1 MMNELEK
8 EIESLSNVSVTE
20 NGALGFATTN
30 NKLVDLNFRVPSMR
44 EHGVSEKDIYNF
56 ADVLIS
62 DDMEYAVKWL
72 FYVRDVR
79 EGLGEKKVFNKLF
92 TIFYVQCTPY
102 AIECIKLIAEYG
114 RWKDLVDLCENP
126 NLSLRDNCLNE
137 IEKQL
142 REDISNYQAGKS
154 ISLLAKWLPSIN
166 ASNKARKFARVICKK
181 LEIPFVEYR
190 KMLSKLRAYLDVTE
204 VKTSSNRWD
213 EIDYNK
219 VSSKAN
225 LKYANAFKKHDKE
238 RREKYL
244 NDVMSGKSG
253 VKMNAS
259 VLFPHE
265 IWAKYRRC
273 DFNNEYEA
281 MWKNLKDMGDCG
293 NTLCVVDGSG
303 SMDWTPLAGT
313 STRALDVARAIGV
326 YFAERCKGEFHNKVI
341 EFSARPQFID
351 LDGFETLYAKIHQME
366 MYGECSNTNIEF
378 TFDIILNAAVKNNI
392 PQEEMPKNILVISDM
407 EFDAASRGQG
417 NMSKLFEIISDKYE
431 AKGYKL
437 PRLVFWNVNARTNT
451 IPLTQNENGVVL
463 VSGYSTNI
471 VKTVMSG
478 ALDPWLAL
486 KSVLDSDRYAPI
498 SEAIKNTNPRI

>member
-8 EIESLSNVSVTE
+8 EIESLGNVSVTE

-238 RREKYL
+238 RREKYI
-244 NDVMSGKSG
+244 NDVMSGKTG

-259 VLFPHE
+259 VLYPHE

-273 DFNNEYEA
+273 DFNNR
-281 MWKNLKDMGDCG
+281 KLCFNS
-293 NTLCVVDGSG
+293 TLHPS
-303 SMDWTPLAGT
+303 
-313 STRALDVARAIGV
+313 
-326 YFAERCKGEFHNKVI
+326 
-341 EFSARPQFID
+341 
-351 LDGFETLYAKIHQME
+351 
-366 MYGECSNTNIEF
+366 
-378 TFDIILNAAVKNNI
+378 
-392 PQEEMPKNILVISDM
+392 
-407 EFDAASRGQG
+407 
-417 NMSKLFEIISDKYE
+417 
-431 AKGYKL
+431 
-437 PRLVFWNVNARTNT
+437 
-451 IPLTQNENGVVL
+451 
-463 VSGYSTNI
+463 
-471 VKTVMSG
+471 
-478 ALDPWLAL
+478 
-486 KSVLDSDRYAPI
+486 
-498 SEAIKNTNPRI
+498 